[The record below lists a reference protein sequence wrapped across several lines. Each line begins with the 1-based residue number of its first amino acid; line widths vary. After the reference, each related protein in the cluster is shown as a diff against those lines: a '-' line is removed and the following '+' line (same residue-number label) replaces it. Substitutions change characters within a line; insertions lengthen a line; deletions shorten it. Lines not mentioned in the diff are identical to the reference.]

1 MGAGNETAATLAYL
15 TRALKVP
22 TIARIWEQ
30 LADTARQESW
40 THEEYLAAVLARQVA
55 DREANGTS
63 LRISGAHFP
72 AVKTLEDF
80 NVDHQPSLRRDV
92 LAHLATT
99 TWIPRPRT

>member
-55 DREANGTS
+55 DREVNGTS
-63 LRISGAHFP
+63 LRGQVPGSGVAG
-72 AVKTLEDF
+72 
-80 NVDHQPSLRRDV
+80 R
-92 LAHLATT
+92 
-99 TWIPRPRT
+99 